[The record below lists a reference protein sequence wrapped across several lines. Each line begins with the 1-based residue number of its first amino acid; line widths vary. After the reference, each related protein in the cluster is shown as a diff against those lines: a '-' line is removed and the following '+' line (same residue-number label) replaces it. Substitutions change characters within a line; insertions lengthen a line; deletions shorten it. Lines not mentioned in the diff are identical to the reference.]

1 MTLTRFQSQASAEAS
16 TSGRSVHVVTFGCQM
31 NKYDSLLAEG
41 RFRRA
46 GWRIAGELEDADV
59 VLFNTCSVRDHA
71 EERAWSWVGELKR
84 AKARRPELVVGV
96 VGCMAQRVGEEVFA
110 RAGHVDV
117 VAGTRQ
123 YHRLPELVE
132 SVLASRGSRAV
143 ALDMD
148 DPITVDR
155 SDEPGRGDLC
165 AWLTVMRG
173 CDLNCTFCIVPTVRG
188 RVLSRPVEDVVRE
201 ARWLVERGARSI
213 TLLGQTLNSYGEDC
227 PAPGP
232 GEPRQR
238 GRQGRPS
245 LADLV
250 YSLQE
255 IDGLRRLRFVTL
267 HPSYVTAELGRAIR
281 DCDKAERFLP
291 IPAQS
296 GSDRILKAMRRG
308 YTTDLYRR
316 RIDLLRAEVP
326 DLEVGSDWIVG
337 FPGETDEDYA
347 ASERFLAEQAFSASY
362 VFKYDPRP
370 GTKAADGLEDDV
382 PEAVKK
388 DRNARLLAASDRVA
402 LGRLSK
408 HVGSR
413 RRVFVEGVGERGP
426 STLLARTIHGLPVAF
441 EGSADLV
448 GSEVEVEIAGATAHG
463 LAGAALSAVVEAR
476 RDVVGDPAHPVG
488 SVAGRDGGSE
498 GPRR

>member
-1 MTLTRFQSQASAEAS
+1 MTLTRFQSQASKDVAPSA
-16 TSGRSVHVVTFGCQM
+16 RSVHVVTFGCQM

-71 EERAWSWVGELKR
+71 EERAWSWIGELKR
-84 AKARRPELVVGV
+84 AKTRRPDLVVGV

-123 YHRLPELVE
+123 YHRLPDLVE
-132 SVLASRGSRAV
+132 GVLAARGQRAV
-143 ALDMD
+143 ALGMD
-148 DPITVDR
+148 DPIAVDR
-155 SDEPGRGDLC
+155 SDESGPADLC

-213 TLLGQTLNSYGEDC
+213 TLLGQTLNSYGEDFSA
-227 PAPGP
+227 PAP
-232 GEPRQR
+232 GEPRHR

-250 YSLQE
+250 HRLQE

-267 HPSYVTAELGRAIR
+267 HPSYVTAELGDAIR
-281 DCDKAERFLP
+281 ACDKAERFLP

-296 GSDRILKAMRRG
+296 GSDRILRAMRRG

-316 RIDLLRAEVP
+316 RIDLLRERVP

-337 FPGETDEDYA
+337 FPGETEEDYA
-347 ASERFLAEQAFSASY
+347 ASERFLDEQAFSASY

-370 GTKAADGLEDDV
+370 GTKAGEGLEDDV
-382 PEAVKK
+382 PDEIKK
-388 DRNARLLAASDRVA
+388 DRNRRFLDASERVA

-408 HVGSR
+408 HVGSVR
-413 RRVFVEGVGERGP
+413 RTFVEGVGERAPGI
-426 STLLARTIHGLPVAF
+426 LLGRTIHGMPVTF
-441 EGSADLV
+441 EGAADLV
-448 GSEVEVEIAGATAHG
+448 GREVDVEIAAATAHG
-463 LAGAALSAVVEAR
+463 LAGARV
-476 RDVVGDPAHPVG
+476 P
-488 SVAGRDGGSE
+488 
-498 GPRR
+498 

>member
-1 MTLTRFQSQASAEAS
+1 MTLTRFQSQASEEAAPAGKQA
-16 TSGRSVHVVTFGCQM
+16 GRSVHVVTFGCQM

-71 EERAWSWVGELKR
+71 EERAWSWIGELKR

-123 YHRLPELVE
+123 YHRLPELVD
-132 SVLASRGSRAV
+132 SVLATRGSRAL
-143 ALDMD
+143 AIEMD
-148 DPITVDR
+148 DPIAVDR
-155 SDEPGRGDLC
+155 SDEPAAGELC

-173 CDLNCTFCIVPTVRG
+173 CDLNCSFCIVPTVRG

-201 ARWLVERGARSI
+201 ARWLVDGGARSI
-213 TLLGQTLNSYGEDC
+213 TLLGQTLNSYGEDFST
-227 PAPGP
+227 PAPGA
-232 GEPRQR
+232 PRHR
-238 GRQGRPS
+238 GRQGRPG
-245 LADLV
+245 LADLI
-250 YSLQE
+250 YRLQE
-255 IDGLRRLRFVTL
+255 IEGLRRLRFVTL
-267 HPSYVTAELGRAIR
+267 HPSYVTAELGEAIR

-291 IPAQS
+291 VPAQS
-296 GSDRILKAMRRG
+296 GSDRVLRAMRRG
-308 YTTDLYRR
+308 YTTELYRR
-316 RIDLLRAEVP
+316 RIDLLRERVT

-337 FPGETDEDYA
+337 FPGETEEDYA
-347 ASERFLAEQAFSASY
+347 ASERFLEEQAFSASY

-370 GTKAADGLEDDV
+370 ATKAADGMEDDV
-382 PEAVKK
+382 PEEVKK
-388 DRNARLLAASDRVA
+388 DRNRRFLAASDRVA

-413 RRVFVEGVGERGP
+413 RRTFVEAVGERAP
-426 STLLARTIHGLPVAF
+426 STLLGRTIHGIPVAF
-441 EGSADLV
+441 EGPADLV
-448 GSEVEVEIAGATAHG
+448 GGEIDVEITGATAHG
-463 LAGAALSAVVEAR
+463 LAGTR
-476 RDVVGDPAHPVG
+476 
-488 SVAGRDGGSE
+488 
-498 GPRR
+498 